1 MRRITLVFSSLFFL
15 CVFLPVNII
24 LYYAV
29 NNNTYR
35 NVILI
40 VSSLVF
46 YAWGEPVWI
55 LVLILSGFFNY
66 FIGTSIEKNRENG
79 KGKGIVSLA
88 IIANLF
94 ILGFFKYFGFFVEN
108 LNTLTG
114 IDIPII
120 DIGLPI
126 GISFYTF
133 KSISYI
139 VDVYRG
145 EVKAEKSPFEF
156 LLYVSLFHH
165 LVAGPIVR
173 YKDVEENIKKRAIS
187 FNAFNNGVE
196 RFIIGLGKKVIIA
209 NQANEFS
216 KVFLDMN
223 YSSLPVLGAW
233 AGILLFAIEIY
244 FDFSGYS
251 DMAIGLGKMYG
262 FHYKENFNYPYIA
275 KSATEFWRRWH
286 ISLTSFFKDYVYIP
300 LGGNRKFH
308 IRNMLIVWLLTGL
321 WHGASWNFVI
331 WGLYFFVLL
340 VIEKYLLFKIEKKIP
355 KIIWRLYFVVIILV
369 GWVFFYHSSLSDA
382 IQFLGI
388 MFGAGASSFSSSEV
402 EIFLNSYIIFI
413 GIALIGC
420 TPFIKSI
427 FQRIKGHME
436 KKQIGVYSVDQ
447 IVKSIVN
454 TAIFIMSIIMLV
466 GQSYSPFLYF
476 KF

>member
-1 MRRITLVFSSLFFL
+1 MVFSSLFFL

-55 LVLILSGFFNY
+55 SVLILSGFFNY

-173 YKDVEENIKKRAIS
+173 Y
-187 FNAFNNGVE
+187 
-196 RFIIGLGKKVIIA
+196 
-209 NQANEFS
+209 
-216 KVFLDMN
+216 
-223 YSSLPVLGAW
+223 
-233 AGILLFAIEIY
+233 
-244 FDFSGYS
+244 
-251 DMAIGLGKMYG
+251 
-262 FHYKENFNYPYIA
+262 
-275 KSATEFWRRWH
+275 
-286 ISLTSFFKDYVYIP
+286 
-300 LGGNRKFH
+300 NR
-308 IRNMLIVWLLTGL
+308 
-321 WHGASWNFVI
+321 
-331 WGLYFFVLL
+331 
-340 VIEKYLLFKIEKKIP
+340 
-355 KIIWRLYFVVIILV
+355 
-369 GWVFFYHSSLSDA
+369 
-382 IQFLGI
+382 
-388 MFGAGASSFSSSEV
+388 
-402 EIFLNSYIIFI
+402 
-413 GIALIGC
+413 C
-420 TPFIKSI
+420 
-427 FQRIKGHME
+427 
-436 KKQIGVYSVDQ
+436 
-447 IVKSIVN
+447 
-454 TAIFIMSIIMLV
+454 
-466 GQSYSPFLYF
+466 
-476 KF
+476 

>member
-1 MRRITLVFSSLFFL
+1 MVFSSLFFL

-24 LYYAV
+24 FYYAV

-55 LVLILSGFFNY
+55 SVLILSGFFNY

>member
-1 MRRITLVFSSLFFL
+1 MVFSSLFFL

>member
-1 MRRITLVFSSLFFL
+1 MVFSSLFFL

-413 GIALIGC
+413 GIVLIGC

>member
-1 MRRITLVFSSLFFL
+1 MVFSSLFFL

-55 LVLILSGFFNY
+55 SVLILSGFFNY

-145 EVKAEKSPFEF
+145 EVKSEKSPFEF

>member
-1 MRRITLVFSSLFFL
+1 LVFSSLFFL

>member
-1 MRRITLVFSSLFFL
+1 L

-55 LVLILSGFFNY
+55 SVLILSGFFNY

>member
-1 MRRITLVFSSLFFL
+1 LVFSSLFFL

-55 LVLILSGFFNY
+55 SVLILSGFFNY

>member
-1 MRRITLVFSSLFFL
+1 L

>member
-1 MRRITLVFSSLFFL
+1 
-15 CVFLPVNII
+15 
-24 LYYAV
+24 
-29 NNNTYR
+29 
-35 NVILI
+35 
-40 VSSLVF
+40 
-46 YAWGEPVWI
+46 
-55 LVLILSGFFNY
+55 
-66 FIGTSIEKNRENG
+66 
-79 KGKGIVSLA
+79 
-88 IIANLF
+88 
-94 ILGFFKYFGFFVEN
+94 
-108 LNTLTG
+108 
-114 IDIPII
+114 
-120 DIGLPI
+120 
-126 GISFYTF
+126 
-133 KSISYI
+133 
-139 VDVYRG
+139 
-145 EVKAEKSPFEF
+145 
-156 LLYVSLFHH
+156 
-165 LVAGPIVR
+165 
-173 YKDVEENIKKRAIS
+173 
-187 FNAFNNGVE
+187 
-196 RFIIGLGKKVIIA
+196 
-209 NQANEFS
+209 
-216 KVFLDMN
+216 
-223 YSSLPVLGAW
+223 
-233 AGILLFAIEIY
+233 
-244 FDFSGYS
+244 
-251 DMAIGLGKMYG
+251 MAIGLGKMYG

>member
-1 MRRITLVFSSLFFL
+1 MVFSSLFFL

-66 FIGTSIEKNRENG
+66 FIGTSIEKSRENG

>member
-1 MRRITLVFSSLFFL
+1 MVFSSLFFL

-55 LVLILSGFFNY
+55 SVLILSGFFNY